1 MDISKYRKDF
11 PILNSEKP
19 PVYLDSACMTLRPKA
34 VIDAVTDY
42 YTNYPACGGRSVHKL
57 SWQVTE
63 NFEMARDSIRR
74 FMGAENQ
81 SEIIF
86 TKNAT
91 ESMNIVANGL
101 NLSQGDQVLTS
112 DKEHNANVVP
122 WHHLAKYKGIKYDVL
137 PAKNNYFFDIE
148 ALKES
153 LSSKTK
159 LFSFVHTSNLDGHS
173 NPAKEIIEIC
183 HDSGVKV
190 MMDTAQS
197 APHKEIDVVDLD
209 VDFAAV
215 SAHKFCGPSGMGALY
230 GKLDE
235 LENLIPTYVGGS
247 TVVNSTYKD
256 YKLLP
261 PPSCFEAGLQNYA
274 GAIGSGAAAEYIM
287 NIGRDNIQAHENK
300 LNRLMTKELENVE
313 SLNIV
318 GPSDVNQRGGIFS
331 FNLDGWD
338 PTEVAMHLD
347 EEYNIAIRSGMHCVH
362 SWFNSRG
369 IEGTARAS
377 VYLYNNEEDVLSFTN
392 AIKESIKNQNE

>member
-11 PILNSEKP
+11 PILNTDNP
-19 PVYLDSACMTLRPKA
+19 PVYLDSACMTLRPQV
-34 VIDAVTDY
+34 VIDAITDY

-63 NFEMARDSIRR
+63 NFEMARDSLRR
-74 FMGAENQ
+74 FMGAEN
-81 SEIIF
+81 STEIVF

-101 NLSQGDQVLTS
+101 NLKKGDKVLTS

-137 PAKNNYFFDIE
+137 PAKDNYYFDTE
-148 ALKES
+148 ALKET
-153 LSSKTK
+153 LDSKTK

-183 HDSGVKV
+183 HDKGVRV
-190 MMDTAQS
+190 MLDTAQS
-197 APHKEIDVVDLD
+197 APHKEINVVDLD

-230 GKLDE
+230 GKYDE
-235 LENLIPTYVGGS
+235 LKELIPTYVGGS

-256 YKLLP
+256 YELLP
-261 PPSCFEAGLQNYA
+261 PPSCFEPGLQNYA

-287 NIGRDNIQAHENK
+287 NVGRDKIQEHENK
-300 LNRLMTKELENVE
+300 LNKLMTKELRDVE
-313 SLNIV
+313 SLNLV

-369 IEGTARAS
+369 IAGTARAS
-377 VYLYNNEEDVLSFTN
+377 VYLYNNEDDVLSFTN
-392 AIKESIKNQNE
+392 AIKESIENRK

>member
-11 PILNSEKP
+11 PILNSEDP
-19 PVYLDSACMTLRPKA
+19 PVYLDSACMTLRPQA
-34 VIDAVTDY
+34 VIDAITDY
-42 YTNYPACGGRSVHKL
+42 YTNYPACGGRSIHKL

-63 NFEMARDSIRR
+63 NFEMARDSLRR
-74 FMGAENQ
+74 FMGADNP
-81 SEIIF
+81 SEIVF

-101 NLSQGDQVLTS
+101 NLKQGDEVLTS

-137 PAKNNYFFDIE
+137 PAKDNYFFDTE

-153 LSSKTK
+153 LNSKIK
-159 LFSFVHTSNLDGHS
+159 LFSFVHTSNLDGHT
-173 NPAKEIIEIC
+173 NPAKEIVEIC
-183 HDSGVKV
+183 HDKGVKV

-197 APHKEIDVVDLD
+197 APHKEINVVDLD

-235 LENLIPTYVGGS
+235 LEKLIPTYVGGS

-287 NIGRDNIQAHENK
+287 NIGRDNIQEHENK
-300 LNRLMTKELENVE
+300 LNKLMTNELKDVE
-313 SLNIV
+313 SLNLV

-338 PTEVAMHLD
+338 STEVAMHLD

-392 AIKESIKNQNE
+392 AIKESIE

>member
-11 PILNSEKP
+11 PILNSEDP
-19 PVYLDSACMTLRPKA
+19 PVYLDSACMTLRPQA
-34 VIDAVTDY
+34 VIDAITDY
-42 YTNYPACGGRSVHKL
+42 YTNYPACGGRSIHKL

-63 NFEMARDSIRR
+63 NFEMARDSLRR
-74 FMGAENQ
+74 FMGADNP
-81 SEIIF
+81 SEIVF

-91 ESMNIVANGL
+91 ESVNIVANGL
-101 NLSQGDQVLTS
+101 NLKQGDEVLTS

-137 PAKNNYFFDIE
+137 PAKDNYYFDTE

-153 LSSKTK
+153 LNSKIK
-159 LFSFVHTSNLDGHS
+159 LFSFVHTSNLDGHT
-173 NPAKEIIEIC
+173 NPAKEIVEIC
-183 HDSGVKV
+183 HDKGVKV

-197 APHKEIDVVDLD
+197 APHKEINVVDLD

-235 LENLIPTYVGGS
+235 LEKLIPTYVGGS

-287 NIGRDNIQAHENK
+287 NIGRDNIQEHENK
-300 LNRLMTKELENVE
+300 LNKLMTNELKDVE
-313 SLNIV
+313 SLNLV

-338 PTEVAMHLD
+338 STEVAMHLD

-392 AIKESIKNQNE
+392 AIKESIEIRK

>member
-101 NLSQGDQVLTS
+101 NLSKGDQVLTS

-392 AIKESIKNQNE
+392 AIKESIKNQK

>member
-1 MDISKYRKDF
+1 MDVSKYRKDF
-11 PILNSEKP
+11 PILNSDDS

-34 VIDAVTDY
+34 VIEDITDY

-63 NFEMARDSIRR
+63 NFEMARDSLRR
-74 FMGAENQ
+74 FMGAESS
-81 SEIIF
+81 SEIVF

-101 NLSQGDQVLTS
+101 SLNKGDEVLTS

-122 WHHLAKYKGIKYDVL
+122 WHHLAKYKGIKYNVL
-137 PAKNNYFFDIE
+137 PAKDNYFFDIE

-173 NPAKEIIEIC
+173 NPAKEIVEIC
-183 HDSGVKV
+183 HDKGVKV

-197 APHKEIDVVDLD
+197 APHQEVNVVDLD

-230 GKLDE
+230 GKFDE
-235 LENLIPTYVGGS
+235 LKALIPTYVGGS

-287 NIGRDNIQAHENK
+287 NIGRENIHKHENK
-300 LNRLMTKELENVE
+300 LNKLMTKELSDVE
-313 SLNIV
+313 SLNLV

-392 AIKESIKNQNE
+392 AIKESIDNRK

>member
-11 PILNSEKP
+11 PILNSENP

-63 NFEMARDSIRR
+63 NFELARDSIRR

-101 NLSQGDQVLTS
+101 NLGKGDQVLTS

-137 PAKNNYFFDIE
+137 PAKDNYFFDIE

-197 APHKEIDVVDLD
+197 APHKEINVVDLD

-274 GAIGSGAAAEYIM
+274 VAIGSGAAAEYIM
-287 NIGRDNIQAHENK
+287 NIGRDKIQAHENK

-392 AIKESIKNQNE
+392 AIKESIKNQK

>member
-1 MDISKYRKDF
+1 MDVSKYRKDF
-11 PILNSEKP
+11 PILNSDDS
-19 PVYLDSACMTLRPKA
+19 PVYLDSACMTLRPQA
-34 VIDAVTDY
+34 VIDAITDY

-63 NFEMARDSIRR
+63 NFEMARDSLRR
-74 FMGAENQ
+74 FMGAEKS
-81 SEIIF
+81 SEIVF

-101 NLSQGDQVLTS
+101 NLKQGDRVITS

-137 PAKNNYFFDIE
+137 PAKDNYYFDIE

-153 LSSKTK
+153 LDSKTK
-159 LFSFVHTSNLDGHS
+159 LFSFVHTSNLDGHT
-173 NPAKEIIEIC
+173 NPAKEIVEIC
-183 HDSGVKV
+183 HDKGIRV
-190 MMDTAQS
+190 MIDTAQS
-197 APHKEIDVVDLD
+197 APHKEVNVVDLD

-230 GKLDE
+230 GKYDE
-235 LENLIPTYVGGS
+235 LKELIPTYVGGS

-256 YKLLP
+256 YELLP
-261 PPSCFEAGLQNYA
+261 PPSCFEPGLQNYA

-287 NIGRDNIQAHENK
+287 DIGRDNIQEHENK
-300 LNRLMTKELENVE
+300 LNKLMTKELRDVD
-313 SLNIV
+313 SLDLV

-338 PTEVAMHLD
+338 PTEIAMHLD
-347 EEYNIAIRSGMHCVH
+347 EEYNVAIRSGMHCVH

-369 IEGTARAS
+369 IKGTARAS
-377 VYLYNNEEDVLSFTN
+377 VYLYNNENDVLSFTN
-392 AIKESIKNQNE
+392 AIKESVENRK

>member
-1 MDISKYRKDF
+1 MDVSKYRKDF
-11 PILNSEKP
+11 PILNSDDS
-19 PVYLDSACMTLRPKA
+19 PVYLDSACMTLRPQA
-34 VIDAVTDY
+34 VIDAITDY

-63 NFEMARDSIRR
+63 NFEMARDSLRR
-74 FMGAENQ
+74 FMGAEKS
-81 SEIIF
+81 SEIVF

-101 NLSQGDQVLTS
+101 NLKQGDRVITS

-137 PAKNNYFFDIE
+137 PAKDNYYFDIE

-153 LSSKTK
+153 LDSKTK
-159 LFSFVHTSNLDGHS
+159 LFSFVHTSNLDGHT
-173 NPAKEIIEIC
+173 NPAKEIVEIC
-183 HDSGVKV
+183 HDKGIRV
-190 MMDTAQS
+190 MIDTAQS
-197 APHKEIDVVDLD
+197 APHKEVNVVDLD

-230 GKLDE
+230 GKYDE
-235 LENLIPTYVGGS
+235 LKELIPTYVGGS

-256 YKLLP
+256 YELLP
-261 PPSCFEAGLQNYA
+261 PPSCFEPGLQNYA

-287 NIGRDNIQAHENK
+287 DIGRDNIQEHENK
-300 LNRLMTKELENVE
+300 LNKLMTKELRDVD
-313 SLNIV
+313 SLDLV

-338 PTEVAMHLD
+338 PTEIAMHLD
-347 EEYNIAIRSGMHCVH
+347 EEYNVAIRSGMHCVH

-369 IEGTARAS
+369 IKGTARAS
-377 VYLYNNEEDVLSFTN
+377 VYLYNNENDVLSFTN
-392 AIKESIKNQNE
+392 AIKESVENQK

>member
-101 NLSQGDQVLTS
+101 NLSKGDQVLTS

-287 NIGRDNIQAHENK
+287 NIGRDKIQAHENK
-300 LNRLMTKELENVE
+300 LNILMTKELENVE

-392 AIKESIKNQNE
+392 AIKESIKNQK

>member
-392 AIKESIKNQNE
+392 AIKESIKNQK

>member
-11 PILNSEKP
+11 PILNSENP

-137 PAKNNYFFDIE
+137 PAKDNYFFDIE

-392 AIKESIKNQNE
+392 AIKESIKNQK

>member
-1 MDISKYRKDF
+1 MDVSKYRKDF
-11 PILNSEKP
+11 PILNSDDS
-19 PVYLDSACMTLRPKA
+19 PVYLDSACMTLRPQA
-34 VIDAVTDY
+34 VIDAITDY

-63 NFEMARDSIRR
+63 NFEMARDSLRR
-74 FMGAENQ
+74 FMGADNP
-81 SEIIF
+81 SEIVF

-101 NLSQGDQVLTS
+101 NLKQGDEVLTS

-137 PAKNNYFFDIE
+137 PAKDNYYFDIE

-153 LSSKTK
+153 LNSKTK
-159 LFSFVHTSNLDGHS
+159 LFSFVHTSNLDGHT
-173 NPAKEIIEIC
+173 NPAKEIVEIC
-183 HDSGVKV
+183 HDKGVRV
-190 MMDTAQS
+190 MIDTAQS
-197 APHKEIDVVDLD
+197 APHKEINVVELD

-230 GKLDE
+230 GKYDE
-235 LENLIPTYVGGS
+235 LKELIPTYVGGS

-256 YKLLP
+256 YELLP
-261 PPSCFEAGLQNYA
+261 PPSCFEPGLQNYA

-287 NIGRDNIQAHENK
+287 DIGRDNIQEHENK
-300 LNRLMTKELENVE
+300 LNKLMTKELRDVE
-313 SLNIV
+313 SLDLV

-338 PTEVAMHLD
+338 PTEIAMHLD
-347 EEYNIAIRSGMHCVH
+347 EEYNVAIRSGMHCVH

-369 IEGTARAS
+369 IKGTARAS
-377 VYLYNNEEDVLSFTN
+377 VYLYNNENDVLSFTN
-392 AIKESIKNQNE
+392 AIKESVENRK

>member
-11 PILNSEKP
+11 PILNTDNP
-19 PVYLDSACMTLRPKA
+19 PVYLDSACMTLRPQV
-34 VIDAVTDY
+34 VIDAITDY

-63 NFEMARDSIRR
+63 NFEMARDSLRR
-74 FMGAENQ
+74 FMGAEN
-81 SEIIF
+81 STEIVF

-101 NLSQGDQVLTS
+101 NLKKGDKVLTS

-137 PAKNNYFFDIE
+137 PAKDNYYFDIE

-153 LSSKTK
+153 LDSKTK
-159 LFSFVHTSNLDGHS
+159 LFSFVHTSNLDGHT
-173 NPAKEIIEIC
+173 NPAKEIVEIC
-183 HDSGVKV
+183 HDKGIRV
-190 MMDTAQS
+190 MIDTAQS
-197 APHKEIDVVDLD
+197 APHKEVNVVDLD

-230 GKLDE
+230 GKYDE
-235 LENLIPTYVGGS
+235 LKELIPTYVGGS

-256 YKLLP
+256 YELLP
-261 PPSCFEAGLQNYA
+261 PPSCFEPGLQNYA

-287 NIGRDNIQAHENK
+287 DIGRDNIQEHENK
-300 LNRLMTKELENVE
+300 LNKLMTKELADVE
-313 SLNIV
+313 SLNLV
-318 GPSDVNQRGGIFS
+318 GPSDANQRGGIFS
-331 FNLDGWD
+331 FNVDGWD
-338 PTEVAMHLD
+338 PTEIAMHLD
-347 EEYNIAIRSGMHCVH
+347 EEYNVAIRSGMHCVH

-369 IEGTARAS
+369 IAGTARAS
-377 VYLYNNEEDVLSFTN
+377 VYLYNNENDVLSFTN
-392 AIKESIKNQNE
+392 AIKESVENRK

>member
-1 MDISKYRKDF
+1 MDVSKYRKDF
-11 PILNSEKP
+11 PILNSDDS

-34 VIDAVTDY
+34 VIDAITDY

-63 NFEMARDSIRR
+63 NFEMARDSLRR
-74 FMGAENQ
+74 FMGAESS
-81 SEIIF
+81 SEIVF

-101 NLSQGDQVLTS
+101 SLNKGDEVLTS

-122 WHHLAKYKGIKYDVL
+122 WHHLAKYKGIKYNVL
-137 PAKNNYFFDIE
+137 PAKDNYFFDVE

-173 NPAKEIIEIC
+173 NPAKEIVEIC
-183 HDSGVKV
+183 HDKGVKV

-197 APHKEIDVVDLD
+197 APHQEVNVVDLD

-230 GKLDE
+230 GKFDE
-235 LENLIPTYVGGS
+235 LKDLIPTYVGGS

-287 NIGRDNIQAHENK
+287 NIGRENIHKHENK
-300 LNRLMTKELENVE
+300 LNKLITKELSDVE
-313 SLNIV
+313 SLNLV

-392 AIKESIKNQNE
+392 AIKESIDNRK